1 MHIAKHLAALAGVSI
16 LVTAGITYATDLST
30 QHQES
35 GSQTKDS
42 AAPTKEAKKI
52 RKHSHVRDEK
62 GIPIAEAPEKKKMDS
77 NAEEGKMHPHD
88 HMRDAK

>member
-1 MHIAKHLAALAGVSI
+1 MHIAKHLAALAGFSI

-30 QHQES
+30 LHQET
-35 GSQTKDS
+35 GSQTRDS

-52 RKHSHVRDEK
+52 RKHSHARDEK

-77 NAEEGKMHPHD
+77 NAEEGKMRPHD